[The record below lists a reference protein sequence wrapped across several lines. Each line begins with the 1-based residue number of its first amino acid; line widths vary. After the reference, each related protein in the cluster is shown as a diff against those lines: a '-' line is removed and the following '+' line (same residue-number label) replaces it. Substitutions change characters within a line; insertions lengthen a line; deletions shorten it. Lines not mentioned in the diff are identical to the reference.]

1 VAVDGARKD
10 RPVVTRIVVAGVVGA
25 ATAVVVGTAVG
36 WRYASAAGWTAAAA
50 VFAAWTWSVI
60 GGMGPEQTAAHATR
74 EDPARSLTDVIVLLA
89 SVASLAGVVYLLA
102 AGSDGGSDG
111 GVAGEALSAGL
122 GVASVVAAWVV
133 VHTVFTVRYALLYYC
148 DEPGGIDFN
157 GSDEPDY
164 ADFAYLA
171 FTLGMTYQVSDTSL
185 RTRRIRATALRHALL
200 SYVLGAVVLAAVV
213 NLVAGLGISSGG

>member
-1 VAVDGARKD
+1 MAVDGARKD
-10 RPVVTRIVVAGVVGA
+10 RPVVMRAAVAGVVGV
-25 ATAVVVGTAVG
+25 ATAVVVGAAVG

-50 VFAAWTWSVI
+50 VFVAWTWSVI
-60 GGMGPEQTAAHATR
+60 GRLSPEQTAAHATR

-89 SVASLAGVVYLLA
+89 SLASLAGVLYLLG
-102 AGSDGGSDG
+102 AGSDD

-133 VHTVFTVRYALLYYC
+133 VHTVYTVRYALLYYS

-164 ADFAYLA
+164 ADFAYVA
-171 FTLGMTYQVSDTSL
+171 FTLGMTYQISDTSL

-213 NLVAGLGISSGG
+213 NLVAGLGISSD